1 MPSYTHPPLL
11 WLPVRALLSQTE
23 KKTALQ
29 IHKNT
34 HFACRGPIS
43 CPDRQ
48 AYGRSPTQE
57 PLTPGGPLLFWRD
70 LSTGKVTRNTQFV
83 CLLICISTTFSYS
96 IGCFNISRIKSKH
109 PPTTHVR
116 YPYVTRQVSTL
127 KISSIIS
134 MKWMDEWEIYLYRAY
149 YRSAWRPSL
158 FKYVHVYSKNIFL
171 NLLFVFFLFV
181 VASVSYSLLVN
192 YSSGHSLCFFFFLPF
207 FLVKKII
214 ILWWIAPLNPYS
226 QWICKKRCIVN

>member
-116 YPYVTRQVSTL
+116 YPYVTRQASTL

-134 MKWMDEWEIYLYRAY
+134 MKWMDECEIYLYRAY

-158 FKYVHVYSKNIFL
+158 FKSVQVYSKNIFF
-171 NLLFVFFLFV
+171 NLFVFFFV
-181 VASVSYSLLVN
+181 CCCQCQLQ
-192 YSSGHSLCFFFFLPF
+192 SSSELQLR
-207 FLVKKII
+207 
-214 ILWWIAPLNPYS
+214 A
-226 QWICKKRCIVN
+226 